1 MFPPLS
7 SRLRYLIHRTVENFS
22 ALSSFSIGEGNDR
35 RTVVCHI
42 EIRLPSEEDSLSCS
56 VNNMLRAKDSTQP
69 SNRGSRENERSCK
82 GTSHSI
88 APASKSKLAKEKC
101 RESKSSKRP
110 EKALYVP
117 RALRQG
123 TECVKGKASTASES
137 QRATE
142 EIRKEELAEC
152 LIVKKENKNSLE
164 HPVTTFDSK
173 GLLNERCTICS
184 GKLHLGACGTE
195 QTQELMCPCAFGK
208 EHSQLPPH
216 SATSGKELSQEESIC
231 PGACGQNNSQTLKT
245 LVFPSTG
252 GEKPLQDL
260 KRRRKDEPLSQ
271 SDCSYGFGSAMTTS
285 LPSEVMDISTKG
297 QIHIQSDTETLTE
310 FGKIVKVSTA
320 TEEEKKLGEDGDDQ
334 LIQEII
340 TNLTEKSIQV
350 QKLQFDYSSL
360 GSVQIGDL
368 EFGHVIEIYGFPP
381 ELKTED
387 LVEAFSDFQDY
398 GFKLYWV
405 DDTHAIGVFSSQTA
419 ALDAVALKHPL
430 LKVRP
435 LSEGTRQSKL
445 KASNLTELLLP
456 TKKRPHADLTAAKRL
471 VTRALG
477 LQNKGSRMTS
487 HTECK

>member
-1 MFPPLS
+1 MALLCLDGVYLPKEENDFIDKVTEDLEQFLLEGHQKKVLMFPPLS

-69 SNRGSRENERSCK
+69 SNRGSRENE
-82 GTSHSI
+82 
-88 APASKSKLAKEKC
+88 
-101 RESKSSKRP
+101 SKSSKRP

-173 GLLNERCTICS
+173 GLLNE
-184 GKLHLGACGTE
+184 
-195 QTQELMCPCAFGK
+195 
-208 EHSQLPPH
+208 
-216 SATSGKELSQEESIC
+216 
-231 PGACGQNNSQTLKT
+231 
-245 LVFPSTG
+245 STG